1 MELLCIRHP
10 ARKCKEQQS
19 SFLDFHKNLESFGKN
34 DLKIQNT
41 IVQFFHYKTSMTKKK
56 KEKKTQEKITAPIL
70 LKQFSIILVQHTY
83 YKKWKFIIIYV
94 CI

>member
-19 SFLDFHKNLESFGKN
+19 SFLDLHKNMESFGKN

-41 IVQFFHYKTSMTKKK
+41 IVQLFHHKISMTKK
-56 KEKKTQEKITAPIL
+56 ERKIT
-70 LKQFSIILVQHTY
+70 
-83 YKKWKFIIIYV
+83 
-94 CI
+94 

>member
-1 MELLCIRHP
+1 MEFLCIRHP

-56 KEKKTQEKITAPIL
+56 KEKKMT
-70 LKQFSIILVQHTY
+70 
-83 YKKWKFIIIYV
+83 
-94 CI
+94 